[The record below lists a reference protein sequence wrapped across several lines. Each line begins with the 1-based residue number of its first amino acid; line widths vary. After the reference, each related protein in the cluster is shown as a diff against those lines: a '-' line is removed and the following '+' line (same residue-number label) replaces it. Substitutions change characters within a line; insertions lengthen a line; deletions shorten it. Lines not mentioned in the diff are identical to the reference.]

1 MTEDTGTIN
10 IEEDPL
16 RWRLDYKLALLQDE
30 PSPALLL
37 EMSRESIRTM
47 RAQLPLLAKIQRL
60 APGQYHVATEELDD
74 LERRRVQ
81 LKGAAPG
88 QFDLE
93 EYVDHVVDTA
103 ALMARMSAAM
113 ERFSADHK
121 DQVAAIEAGRMGRGC
136 VVPLVTV
143 TSIGTAIAFILTRA

>member
-1 MTEDTGTIN
+1 MTDGTDGIN
-10 IEEDPL
+10 IEQDPL
-16 RWRLDYKLALLQDE
+16 GWRLDYKLALLQDK

-47 RAQLPLLAKIQRL
+47 RSYLPVLEKVQRL
-60 APGQYHVATEELDD
+60 APGHYYVATDELDD
-74 LERRRVQ
+74 LEQARLQ

-121 DQVAAIEAGRMGRGC
+121 DEVAAIEAGRTGKGC
-136 VVPLVTV
+136 AIPLLAAVG
-143 TSIGTAIAFILTRA
+143 IGSAIAAVLIRA